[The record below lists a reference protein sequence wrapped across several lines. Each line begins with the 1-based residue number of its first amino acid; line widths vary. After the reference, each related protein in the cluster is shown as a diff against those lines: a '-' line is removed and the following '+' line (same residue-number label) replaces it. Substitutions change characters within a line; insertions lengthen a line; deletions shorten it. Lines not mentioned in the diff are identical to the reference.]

1 MSKILIISSGLFFVF
16 SLLTNDVVIA
26 QNDGLFSRAAEDKD
40 ETAKISEAVF
50 YASKALQRSDNNK
63 KITKMKDIL
72 SRRYEQS
79 IKSAEDQIAAYRL
92 EAAKYQGDSSVL
104 YYQKIYDLYKELL
117 RNSIAVKDIP
127 EQSLSIQKK
136 GDIELKLQQ
145 REFLQAKVDAK
156 KQLVKARELASDF
169 YYQNGLKTYQSENL
183 TKKLEAINVFE
194 RSLFYNQSNT
204 LSLQSIEIVKG
215 QIAIIYLKEA
225 EVLLKKPSS
234 ENIFKAIE
242 QLNTG
247 FEYAPKEDQKDIIL
261 KRLAFAEELLKVQKN
276 EEKYQESEKL
286 ALKDNFEEN
295 DKGIKG
301 FEQLA
306 ALTPPYKDSRQ
317 KLIQQQQKLGLKYF
331 NEAKKLIASSD
342 TLQRKKGLDYIEKA
356 KKNYPA
362 HPEISKLYSE
372 SKREIQRIF
381 LASSVISVGNSIS
394 KKELIGTWLILDGSV
409 TLDPKAT
416 PEQQKFFEDNIV
428 NGSNS
433 LVKSI
438 NKAKGKT
445 TVTYN
450 LDGTY
455 VTNNLDDKDK
465 IVITKGIYEVIGN
478 NLKYDGKL
486 IGTVQMIDLALYFS
500 SKVDEFPITIKYVYK
515 RQPDVNSF
523 DPKSPTTIN
532 DIDTLQAKGEN
543 SLKSN
548 KYDDAIVIYKQLI
561 SRRPQPLSSDY
572 LMLGKAYLFS
582 EKLAE
587 ADTTFGKLISMQA
600 SPSGFLWKAKTKEKL
615 DPNQSKGLAKPYYEK
630 FIKMASDFPD
640 RHKSGLVDG
649 YKYMASYSK
658 NFEKNIPLAVQYYEL
673 VLELSPDDQVAK
685 DNLAILK
692 ESKK

>member
-1 MSKILIISSGLFFVF
+1 MSKILIISSVLFFLF

-145 REFLQAKVDAK
+145 RDFLQAKVDAK

-183 TKKLEAINVFE
+183 TKKLAAINVFE

-234 ENIFKAIE
+234 ENIFNAIE

-295 DKGIKG
+295 EKGIKG

-362 HPEISKLYSE
+362 HPEISKLYNE

-381 LASSVISVGNSIS
+381 LASSVISVGSSIS

-455 VTNNLDDKDK
+455 VTNNLDDRDK

-587 ADTTFGKLISMQA
+587 ADTTFGKLISMQV

-615 DPNQSKGLAKPYYEK
+615 DPNQSKVLAKPYYEK

-658 NFEKNIPLAVQYYEL
+658 NIEKNIPLAVQYYEL